1 MNTLKF
7 PPYLKKGDKVLILSP
22 SGKIDSNFLAGARQ
36 RLESWGLKVVIGKHA
51 DGEHGRFANNKAA
64 YYRFTEGHG

>member
-36 RLESWGLKVVIGKHA
+36 RLESWA
-51 DGEHGRFANNKAA
+51 
-64 YYRFTEGHG
+64 